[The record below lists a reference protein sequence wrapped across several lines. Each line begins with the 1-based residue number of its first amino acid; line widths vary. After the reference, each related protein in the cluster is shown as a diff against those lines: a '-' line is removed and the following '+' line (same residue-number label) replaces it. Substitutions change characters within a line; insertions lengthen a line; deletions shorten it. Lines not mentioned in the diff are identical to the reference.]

1 MQLIPIVL
9 EKVKNASMI
18 ISKALSANLIGSGR
32 SGESSKINLY
42 KRIAPKGLGKYIQVK
57 PCIPT

>member
-1 MQLIPIVL
+1 
-9 EKVKNASMI
+9 MI

-57 PCIPT
+57 PCIPTLFGMF